1 MVTLILN
8 QIIALNLSVEKNKRT
23 RYQFHRSFSILAYYF
38 WLRKKTLSNLSF
50 PERCN
55 YLTH

>member
-23 RYQFHRSFSILAYYF
+23 IISSIS
-38 WLRKKTLSNLSF
+38 LSVFLHITF
-50 PERCN
+50 G
-55 YLTH
+55 

>member
-23 RYQFHRSFSILAYYF
+23 HYQFHKSFSIFTYYSL
-38 WLRKKTLSNLSF
+38 LRKKTLSSMSF
-50 PERCN
+50 PERGS
-55 YLTH
+55 YLAH